1 MVGAVVGLTP
11 PLDNS
16 LYDVENEGLA
26 CHCDWLGGLNRQL
39 IHFTSSHTYSPTHN
53 ANCLTV
59 VGCDNCV
66 LG

>member
-11 PLDNS
+11 PLDN
-16 LYDVENEGLA
+16 LLCDPENEGLA
-26 CHCDWLGGLNRQL
+26 CHCNWLGGLNRQP

-53 ANCLTV
+53 ANWSTV
-59 VGCDNCV
+59 VGLANCV